1 MRSYKQH
8 KTMSKATQYSQ
19 LSDQELVVLIK
30 ENQDY
35 LGEVYKR
42 CKQYSIAFLRK
53 MTSNKLKEY
62 ELDDIF
68 HDSILVLYEKI
79 LKGDF
84 VLTASIQVYINS
96 VCRFQLL
103 NKFKNDKR
111 NVAFDDGD
119 SDGQASDKNN
129 QITDCFDD
137 IENPKEAQFLALEKA
152 LENMKTSGER
162 CYEILI
168 LFWYQNKSH
177 NEIASIMNYSNEKTS
192 KKQKSGC
199 QEKLRVMAFNEMNTQ

>member
-1 MRSYKQH
+1 MPKNNSVNY
-8 KTMSKATQYSQ
+8 AQ
-19 LSDQELVVLIK
+19 LSDQELVLLIK

-42 CKQYSIAFLRK
+42 CKQYSISFLRK
-53 MTSNKLKEY
+53 MTGNKLKDY
-62 ELDDIF
+62 ELDDVF

-84 VLTASIQVYINS
+84 VLTASIQVYLNS

-111 NVAFDDGD
+111 NIAFDDGD
-119 SDGQASDKNN
+119 SDGQASDYNK
-129 QITDCFDD
+129 QITDCLDE
-137 IENPKEAQFLALEKA
+137 IENPKEAQFLALDKA
-152 LENMKTSGER
+152 LEKMKISGER
-162 CYEILI
+162 CYEIII

-177 NEIASIMNYSNEKTS
+177 NEIASIMNYSNDKTS

-199 QEKLRVMAFNEMNTQ
+199 QEKLRIMAFNDLNH

>member
-1 MRSYKQH
+1 
-8 KTMSKATQYSQ
+8 MSKATQYSQ
-19 LSDQELVVLIK
+19 LSDQKLVLLIK

-42 CKQYSIAFLRK
+42 CKQYSISFLRK

-84 VLTASIQVYINS
+84 VLTASLQVYINS

-111 NVAFDDGD
+111 NIAFDDGD
-119 SDGQASDKNN
+119 SDGQVSNNNN
-129 QITDCFDD
+129 QITDCLDEID
-137 IENPKEAQFLALEKA
+137 NPKEVQFLALEKA
-152 LENMKTSGER
+152 LQTMKLDKGH
-162 CYEILI
+162 CYEL
-168 LFWYQNKSH
+168 LTQFWYHKKSMIELK
-177 NEIASIMNYSNEKTS
+177 EIFGYTS
-192 KKQKSGC
+192 SDNTKSQKSKC
-199 QEKLRVMAFNEMNTQ
+199 QERLRKMAFNEMNTQ

>member
-1 MRSYKQH
+1 
-8 KTMSKATQYSQ
+8 MSKATQYSQ

-42 CKQYSIAFLRK
+42 CKQYSISFLRK
-53 MTSNKLKEY
+53 MTSNKLQDY

-84 VLTASIQVYINS
+84 VLTASIQVYLNS

-111 NVAFDDGD
+111 NIAFDDGD
-119 SDGQASDKNN
+119 SDGQASDYNK
-129 QITDCFDD
+129 QITDCLDD

-152 LENMKTSGER
+152 LEKMKTSGER

-177 NEIASIMNYSNEKTS
+177 NEIASIMNYSNDKTS

-199 QEKLRVMAFNEMNTQ
+199 QEKLRTMAFNEMNIQ

>member
-1 MRSYKQH
+1 
-8 KTMSKATQYSQ
+8 MSKATQYSQ
-19 LSDQELVVLIK
+19 LSDQELVLLIK

-42 CKQYSIAFLRK
+42 CKQYSISFLRK
-53 MTSNKLKEY
+53 MTGNKLKDY

-111 NVAFDDGD
+111 YIAFDDGD
-119 SDGQASDKNN
+119 SDGQVSDNNN
-129 QITDCFDD
+129 QITDCLDEID
-137 IENPKEAQFLALEKA
+137 NPKEAQFLALEKA
-152 LENMKTSGER
+152 LQIMKLDKGH
-162 CYEILI
+162 CYEL
-168 LFWYQNKSH
+168 LTQFWYHRKTMNDLTAIFGYT
-177 NEIASIMNYSNEKTS
+177 NEVNTRN
-192 KKQKSGC
+192 QKSRC
-199 QEKLRVMAFNEMNTQ
+199 QERLRKMVFNEMNNQ

>member
-1 MRSYKQH
+1 
-8 KTMSKATQYSQ
+8 MSKATQYSQ
-19 LSDQELVVLIK
+19 LSDQELVLLIK

-42 CKQYSIAFLRK
+42 CKQYSISFLRK
-53 MTSNKLKEY
+53 MTSNKLKDY

-84 VLTASIQVYINS
+84 VLTASIQVYLNS

-111 NVAFDDGD
+111 NIAFDEGD

-129 QITDCFDD
+129 QITDCLDEID
-137 IENPKEAQFLALEKA
+137 NPKEAQFLALEKA
-152 LENMKTSGER
+152 LQIMKLDKGH
-162 CYEILI
+162 CYEL
-168 LFWYQNKSH
+168 LTQFWYHKKSMIELK
-177 NEIASIMNYSNEKTS
+177 EIFGYTS
-192 KKQKSGC
+192 SDNTKSQKSKC
-199 QEKLRVMAFNEMNTQ
+199 QERLRKMAFNEMNTQ

>member
-1 MRSYKQH
+1 
-8 KTMSKATQYSQ
+8 MSKATQYSQ
-19 LSDQELVVLIK
+19 LSDQELVLLIK

-42 CKQYSIAFLRK
+42 CKQYSISFLRK
-53 MTSNKLKEY
+53 MTGNKLKDY

-111 NVAFDDGD
+111 YIAFDDGD
-119 SDGQASDKNN
+119 SDGQVSDNNN
-129 QITDCFDD
+129 QITDCLDEID
-137 IENPKEAQFLALEKA
+137 NPKEAQFLALEKV
-152 LENMKTSGER
+152 LQIMKLDKGH
-162 CYEILI
+162 CYEL
-168 LFWYQNKSH
+168 LTQFWYHRKTMNDLTAIFGYT
-177 NEIASIMNYSNEKTS
+177 NEVNTRN
-192 KKQKSGC
+192 QKSRC
-199 QEKLRVMAFNEMNTQ
+199 QERLRKMVFNEMNNQ

>member
-1 MRSYKQH
+1 
-8 KTMSKATQYSQ
+8 MSKATQYSQ
-19 LSDQELVVLIK
+19 LSDQELVHLIK

-42 CKQYSIAFLRK
+42 CQQYSISFLRK
-53 MTSNKLKEY
+53 MTGNKLKDY
-62 ELDDIF
+62 ELDDVF

-84 VLTASIQVYINS
+84 VLTASLQVYLNS

-111 NVAFDDGD
+111 NIAFDEGD

-129 QITDCFDD
+129 QITDCLDEID
-137 IENPKEAQFLALEKA
+137 NPKEAQFVALEKA
-152 LENMKTSGER
+152 LQIMKLDKGH
-162 CYEILI
+162 CYEL
-168 LFWYQNKSH
+168 LTQFWYHKKSMIELK
-177 NEIASIMNYSNEKTS
+177 EIFGYTS
-192 KKQKSGC
+192 SDNTKSQKSKC
-199 QEKLRVMAFNEMNTQ
+199 QERLRKMAFNEMNTQ